1 MFLGEEVKVGADEV
15 GCYVNEFGVGGL
27 GFVGFRV
34 FEGKTDGWM
43 RKTVGLRDD
52 IY

>member
-1 MFLGEEVKVGADEV
+1 MGEEVKVGADEV

-34 FEGKTDGWM
+34 FEGKADGVDAE
-43 RKTVGLRDD
+43 TVGLRDD